1 MYSVFRNLAI
11 IILSAKFFGLVARK
25 CKAPQVVGEI
35 IAGLIIGPCLLNLVH
50 ISDTIS
56 IFAEIGVVLL
66 MFSTGLGTNLRELIK
81 AGPIATLIACVGVA
95 VPLAGG
101 TLLYSLFYGFSALG
115 SQEFYRALFI
125 GTIMTATSVSITVA
139 TLQEL
144 GHLKSFL
151 GTTIVSAAVIDDVI
165 GIVVL
170 TCVLGASSGT
180 GTGLGKVL
188 MNTVLFFATAIGVG
202 IIAHFAMKWL
212 DKRNPHTQ
220 RITIVSMAFCFAMA
234 YIAEAY
240 FGIADIT
247 GAYIA
252 GIVLCTLEDAP
263 YVERRVDIS
272 NYVLFAPIFFAS
284 IGLKTDISG
293 LTPEIL
299 LFSVCFVVVALIT
312 KIIGCADLFGFIRR
326 PDEFQAAAHLVER
339 NDLPA
344 DAFAQFGPRLF
355 EPRELVAQPLPVDI
369 FVAGLL
375 QAAGHEFGIVVKNG
389 PDVPLGLVPRFPR
402 SDAPL
407 DVQLLHGGVEQHFE
421 KGRRGQ
427 RADTDLEAVRHRS
440 AVVFQVLHVP
450 QMAELVF
457 GARSRAARLR
467 GLHGE
472 TAQQQPFGQL
482 FDLLHIARMHACG
495 IGQSLFQPVLHQSEG
510 EIVHRLRLHGV
521 GKHPVGPG
529 RDLGDQVGVARS
541 RHSGGRSR
549 RNRRIENHAQRRR
562 TVEGL
567 LVAVLGDRGS
577 VGRVTIHR
585 SRRADHHVTA
595 AVVVGAEFG
604 QVVDHARTDGHA
616 DPDAFS

>member
-25 CKAPQVVGEI
+25 FKAPQVVGEI

-66 MFSTGLGTNLRELIK
+66 MFSTGLGTNLKELIK

-125 GTIMTATSVSITVA
+125 GTIMTATSVSI
-139 TLQEL
+139 
-144 GHLKSFL
+144 FL

-188 MNTVLFFATAIGVG
+188 LNTVLFFATAIGVG

-312 KIIGCADLFGFIRR
+312 KIIGCGL
-326 PDEFQAAAHLVER
+326 AAKICRFSWGDSLKVGVGMMTRGEVALI
-339 NDLPA
+339 
-344 DAFAQFGPRLF
+344 
-355 EPRELVAQPLPVDI
+355 VAQKGLDIGVVDSVYFTAVI
-369 FVAGLL
+369 LL
-375 QAAGHEFGIVVKNG
+375 IVVSS
-389 PDVPLGLVPRFPR
+389 VATPLVLKALFTKIP
-402 SDAPL
+402 
-407 DVQLLHGGVEQHFE
+407 VQ
-421 KGRRGQ
+421 
-427 RADTDLEAVRHRS
+427 
-440 AVVFQVLHVP
+440 P
-450 QMAELVF
+450 
-457 GARSRAARLR
+457 
-467 GLHGE
+467 
-472 TAQQQPFGQL
+472 
-482 FDLLHIARMHACG
+482 
-495 IGQSLFQPVLHQSEG
+495 
-510 EIVHRLRLHGV
+510 
-521 GKHPVGPG
+521 HPS
-529 RDLGDQVGVARS
+529 QAK
-541 RHSGGRSR
+541 
-549 RNRRIENHAQRRR
+549 Q
-562 TVEGL
+562 
-567 LVAVLGDRGS
+567 
-577 VGRVTIHR
+577 
-585 SRRADHHVTA
+585 
-595 AVVVGAEFG
+595 
-604 QVVDHARTDGHA
+604 
-616 DPDAFS
+616 